1 MTAAGSGAGAEPGS
15 GAGAGLDV
23 EALRRKSVRRLQVV
37 AAVLMAAAAAAFWGA
52 SRMTWATISAE
63 DGLSPQRAFEVNGGD
78 WSPWLTPLALVYLAG
93 IAAALSVRGWALR
106 VVAILVAVGGVLAA
120 LPAISLL
127 TGGADSDYAADA
139 GSLPDRYVVLFVDTN
154 ALAALVVL
162 VGTLCAVSAAV
173 ALLRV
178 AKGVTPSSKYTT
190 PAARREE
197 IETEIFADYERRK
210 AAERRETE
218 SGSAKPEPAGS
229 ADDAGSTDDAESA
242 AGSTPPGANERMMW
256 DALDTGIDPTDP
268 TDPDRR

>member
-1 MTAAGSGAGAEPGS
+1 MTSAEP
-15 GAGAGLDV
+15 GAGAGPDA
-23 EALRRKSVRRLQVV
+23 EALRRKSVRRMQVL

-52 SRMTWATISAE
+52 SRLTWATVSAE

-120 LPAISLL
+120 FPAISLI
-127 TGGADSDYAADA
+127 TGGADSNYAADA
-139 GSLPDRYVVLFVDTN
+139 GSIPDRYVVLYVDTN
-154 ALAALVVL
+154 PLAALVVL
-162 VGTLCAVSAAV
+162 VGTLFAVGAAV

-178 AKGVTPSSKYTT
+178 AKGATRPSKYTT

-197 IETEIFADYERRK
+197 IETQIFADYERRK
-210 AAERRETE
+210 AAQTETGTPAPE
-218 SGSAKPEPAGS
+218 TTTGGSGKPGA
-229 ADDAGSTDDAESA
+229 ADDTDSPDP
-242 AGSTPPGANERMMW
+242 TPPGANERMMW

>member
-1 MTAAGSGAGAEPGS
+1 MTSAEPGT
-15 GAGAGLDV
+15 GPDA
-23 EALRRKSVRRLQVV
+23 ETTRRRSVRRLQVI
-37 AAVLMAAAAAAFWGA
+37 AALLMAAAAAAFWGA
-52 SRMTWATISAE
+52 SRMTWATVSAE

-93 IAAALSVRGWALR
+93 ILAALSVRGWALR

-120 LPAISLL
+120 FPAISLI

-139 GSLPDRYVVLFVDTN
+139 GSIPDRYVVLYVDTN
-154 ALAALVVL
+154 TLAALLVL
-162 VGTLCAVSAAV
+162 AGTLCAVGAAV

-178 AKGVTPSSKYTT
+178 AKGATRSSKYTT

-210 AAERRETE
+210 ATE
-218 SGSAKPEPAGS
+218 AHSGTTPTGTAGT
-229 ADDAGSTDDAESA
+229 GA
-242 AGSTPPGANERMMW
+242 AGSGKPGSGDDADPAEPTADPTPPGANERMMW